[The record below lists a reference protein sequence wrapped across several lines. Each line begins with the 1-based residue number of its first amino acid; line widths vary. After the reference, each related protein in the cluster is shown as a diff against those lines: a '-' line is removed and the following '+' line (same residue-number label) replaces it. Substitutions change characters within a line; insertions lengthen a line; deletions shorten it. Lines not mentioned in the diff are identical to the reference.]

1 MNFHTIPFLAS
12 GNSLLKLKIQ
22 LKHTDA
28 SYGTCDVWNYA
39 LDWYQV
45 VLGCLRVPKN
55 VFAKLAMSEV
65 KFSHRPKID
74 ILKVDPYCTHF
85 RQTLWVQLTWCNFG
99 ASTSTRKNFGPP
111 QAFIK
116 TVLVAKINLLLNPY
130 TILGQRRFIIGA
142 QKPIKAHWRN
152 LWDMWYVKLC
162 FKEFSSG
169 FGYPEGT

>member
-1 MNFHTIPFLAS
+1 MFLRNLLCLKW
-12 GNSLLKLKIQ
+12 NSRTVRKSIYWKLIQ
-22 LKHTDA
+22 IAPIFVKH
-28 SYGTCDVWNYA
+28 YGYS
-39 LDWYQV
+39 
-45 VLGCLRVPKN
+45 LRGVILEP
-55 VFAKLAMSEV
+55 L
-65 KFSHRPKID
+65 RP
-74 ILKVDPYCTHF
+74 LE
-85 RQTLWVQLTWCNFG
+85 
-99 ASTSTRKNFGPP
+99 KNFGPP